1 MSGNVKT
8 IWKDVYDYGAS
19 YVSDIAARTGI
30 EKVTVQNVID
40 NIVKRRSMV
49 RYPGEQRVQPS
60 RYGVTPDCHPVI
72 GVTVGEI
79 IE

>member
-8 IWKDVYDYGAS
+8 IWKYVYDYGAS
-19 YVSDIAARTGI
+19 FVDEISSGTGI
-30 EKVTVQNVID
+30 EKKKVQCVID

-49 RYPGEQRVQPS
+49 RYPGEQRGQPS